1 MAGIHE
7 GVGVWVRFTG
17 DYDFKATPGS
27 TVAYK
32 AGMVLNVPTRCATLA
47 AIAGKAVR
55 LKKTNKDEDPW
66 PVNEPAQDNSASA

>member
-1 MAGIHE
+1 MAGVHE

-55 LKKTNKDEDPW
+55 LKKTNKDEEPW
-66 PVNEPAQDNSASA
+66 PVDQQPADSIAA